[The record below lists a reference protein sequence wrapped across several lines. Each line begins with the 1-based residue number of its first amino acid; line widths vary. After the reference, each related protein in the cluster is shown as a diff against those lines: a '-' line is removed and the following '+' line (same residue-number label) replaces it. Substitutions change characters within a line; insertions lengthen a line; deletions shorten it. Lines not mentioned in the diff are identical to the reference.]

1 MIVIL
6 PPSET
11 KAAGGA
17 PGSTLDLGALAFP
30 PLTST
35 RERVLDATIAKA
47 VAAPA
52 AATPARRRW
61 IDDDRALRSSPTMPA
76 IERYEGV
83 LYDGLGAA
91 SLDAS
96 ARAWVDR
103 HVLVGSAL
111 WGFVRAS
118 DPIPSYRCSS
128 SDLKG
133 PLRGAWA
140 HAGAVLAD
148 ERLVVDLRSEAYVDV
163 APVPGAIAVDVVGDN
178 GAALNHWNKHAKG
191 ALVRRMAE
199 AGLAASDVHGLALW
213 AADRG
218 IRLRAIADDR
228 LELTATAAGLG

>member
-1 MIVIL
+1 M
-6 PPSET
+6 
-11 KAAGGA
+11 
-17 PGSTLDLGALAFP
+17 LDLGALAFP
-30 PLTST
+30 PLSST
-35 RERVLDATIAKA
+35 RERVLDVTIAKA
-47 VAAPA
+47 VAAPP
-52 AATPARRRW
+52 AATPARQRW
-61 IDDDRALRSSPTMPA
+61 IDDDRVLRSSPTMPA

-91 SLDAS
+91 SLDPS
-96 ARAWVDR
+96 ARAWVDH
-103 HVLVGSAL
+103 HVLIGSAL

-118 DPIPSYRCSS
+118 DRIPSYRCSS

-133 PLRGAWA
+133 PLRGAWSD
-140 HAGAVLAD
+140 AGALLAD
-148 ERLVVDLRSEAYVDV
+148 ETVVDLRSKAYVHV
-163 APVPGAIAVDVVGDN
+163 APVPGAIAVDVVGED

-199 AGLAASDVHGLALW
+199 AGLAASGAHGLAAW

>member
-17 PGSTLDLGALAFP
+17 PGSMLDLGALAFP

-47 VAAPA
+47 VVAPP
-52 AATPARRRW
+52 AATPARQRW
-61 IDDDRALRSSPTMPA
+61 IDDDRALRSSPTMAA

-83 LYDGLGAA
+83 LYDALGVG
-91 SLDAS
+91 SLDA
-96 ARAWVDR
+96 AAAGWVDA
-103 HVLVGSAL
+103 HVVVGSAL

-118 DPIPSYRCSS
+118 DRIPSYRCSS

-133 PLRGAWA
+133 VLRGAWA
-140 HAGAVLAD
+140 DAGDVLSSSF
-148 ERLVVDLRSEAYVDV
+148 VVDLRSKAYVDV
-163 APVPGAIAVDVVGDN
+163 APVRGAIAVDVVGED
-178 GAALNHWNKHAKG
+178 GAALNHWNKHGKG

-199 AGLAASDVHGLALW
+199 ARVAAAS
-213 AADRG
+213 AADLADWASG
-218 IRLRAIADDR
+218 EGVRLRAVADDR

>member
-17 PGSTLDLGALAFP
+17 PGSMLDLGALAFP
-30 PLTST
+30 PLSST
-35 RERVLDATIAKA
+35 RERVLDATIAMA
-47 VAAPA
+47 IAAPP
-52 AATPARRRW
+52 AATPARQRW

-83 LYDGLGAA
+83 LYDALDAA
-91 SLDAS
+91 SLEPG

-103 HVLVGSAL
+103 HVVVGSAL
-111 WGFVRAS
+111 WGLVRAS
-118 DPIPSYRCSS
+118 DRIPSYRCSS

-140 HAGAVLAD
+140 DAGAVLAG
-148 ERLVVDLRSEAYVDV
+148 ETVVDLRSKAYVDV
-163 APVPGAIAVDVVGDN
+163 APVPGAIAVDVVGED

-199 AGLAASDVHGLALW
+199 SGLAARSAHDLASW
-213 AADRG
+213 AAGRG
-218 IRLRAIADDR
+218 IRLRALADDR
-228 LELTATAAGLG
+228 LELVATASGLG

>member
-17 PGSTLDLGALAFP
+17 PGSSLDLGALAFP
-30 PLTST
+30 PLTPT

-52 AATPARRRW
+52 APTAARQRW
-61 IDDDRALRSSPTMPA
+61 IDDDRALRTSPTMPA

-83 LYDGLGAA
+83 LYDALGAA
-91 SLDAS
+91 TLPAQ
-96 ARAWVDR
+96 ARGWVDA
-103 HVLVGSAL
+103 HVVVGSAL
-111 WGFVRAS
+111 WGLVRAS
-118 DPIPSYRCSS
+118 DRIPSYRCSS

-133 PLRGAWA
+133 ALRGAWA
-140 HAGAVLAD
+140 GAGDVLAG
-148 ERLVVDLRSEAYVDV
+148 ETIVDLRSKAYVDV
-163 APVPGAIAVDVVGDN
+163 APVPGAIAVDVVGED
-178 GAALNHWNKHAKG
+178 GAALNHWNKHGKG

-199 AGLAASDVHGLALW
+199 DAVEARSAAALAHW
-213 AADRG
+213 AATAG
-218 IRLRAIADDR
+218 IRLALVADDR